1 MGLVTQSCP
10 TLCDPMDCSPQGST
24 VYETVLI
31 TVFVIKEDPTLL
43 RNFSNKLI
51 CVRVLFNI
59 ETRSLFCL
67 TDGIYMC

>member
-10 TLCDPMDCSPQGST
+10 TLYDPMDCSPQGSS

-43 RNFSNKLI
+43 RNFGNKLI
-51 CVRVLFNI
+51 YVRVLFNI

-67 TDGIYMC
+67 TDGIYMR